1 MIIEEELP
9 QQQKDALPEVSS
21 DKHFQVNINLKPLFT
36 PGAQGKPMQFLYILS
51 IYRLFWSSQSHA
63 CDKNNCRNAI

>member
-9 QQQKDALPEVSS
+9 QPQKDALPEVSS

-36 PGAQGKPMQFLYILS
+36 PGAQGKLMQFFYILS
-51 IYRLFWSSQSHA
+51 ILPSFWCSQSHA

>member
-9 QQQKDALPEVSS
+9 QQKDALPEVSS

-36 PGAQGKPMQFLYILS
+36 PGAQGKPTQFFYIPSILS
-51 IYRLFWSSQSHA
+51 PVWVFTVSHL
-63 CDKNNCRNAI
+63 